1 MREKIYFLTL
11 LLFFV
16 SCSDKNNPESKEN
29 VISPKKSQSD
39 IISCSFFSETD
50 IIPKVAI
57 SGTISSK
64 NKVDLFSEVSGKLYS
79 RKNKFKVGNE
89 FRKGQTLIRIEAS
102 DLRLEIKSVKSEFL
116 SLLIQCLPDIKLDYP
131 NSFEEWE
138 SYVGN
143 FNIEKRMRKLPNLE
157 SKKLRNFLSGK
168 GVYSLFYRIMSLEN
182 KLDKFSIKAPFDCVV
197 TQSFLSKGSNVLLG
211 QRLGQII
218 DKNNYEIST
227 SLGISDSELFS
238 IGDKAILAS
247 DDIEKSFSAT
257 IKRKGNHIN
266 SLTQSID
273 VFFDVSDK
281 NVKDGMFVKGE
292 VFGKKLENIYK
303 VPRNKIVNNKFVFLR
318 DSSWDFEDS
327 NPNNN
332 GLEVY
337 FLKEKEVQV
346 IYFEN
351 DSVIIKGLENKDC
364 VVDNYRT
371 YFYDGMKIN

>member
-1 MREKIYFLTL
+1 LRDKIYYLI
-11 LLFFV
+11 LLFLFV
-16 SCSDKNNPESKEN
+16 SCGDKNNQESEKNVPKLNNGKILKEKFEQ
-29 VISPKKSQSD
+29 PD
-39 IISCSFFSETD
+39 IITCSFFSKTD
-50 IIPKVAI
+50 VIPKVEI

-64 NKVDLFSEVSGKLYS
+64 NKVDLFSEVSGKVYS
-79 RKNKFKVGNE
+79 RRNKFKVGNE
-89 FRKGQTLIRIEAS
+89 FRKGQTLIKIEAS

-116 SLLIQCLPDIKLDYP
+116 SLVIQCLPDIKLDYP

-138 SYVGN
+138 SYVAN
-143 FNIEKRMRKLPNLE
+143 FNLEKRLRGLPEPKL
-157 SKKLRNFLSGK
+157 KKLRNFLSGR

-227 SLGISDSELFS
+227 SLGISDSELFD
-238 IGDKAILAS
+238 IGDAAILSS
-247 DDIEKSFSAT
+247 DDIEKSFSAK

-273 VFFDVSDK
+273 VFFDISDK

-292 VFGKKLENIYK
+292 VFGKKILNVYK
-303 VPRNKIVNNKFVFLR
+303 IPRNKIVKNKFVFLKKGA
-318 DSSWDFEDS
+318 S
-327 NPNNN
+327 
-332 GLEVY
+332 
-337 FLKEKEVQV
+337 LKEKEIQV

-351 DSVIIKGLENKDC
+351 DSVIITGLEDKDC
-364 VVDNYRT
+364 VMDNYRT
-371 YFYDGMKIN
+371 YFYDGMEIN